1 MMKQKHL
8 IALCA
13 AISLTLT
20 LLLSGCTRSVPASAG
35 NGGDGA
41 RLTIDEAKEIALEH
55 AGVAAEDAKWDDREF
70 DLDNGRQVYE
80 LEFKAGGM
88 EYSYEIDA
96 RSGEILKAEKERMD

>member
-1 MMKQKHL
+1 MKQKHL

-20 LLLSGCTRSVPASAG
+20 LLLSGCARSVPTGANSG
-35 NGGDGA
+35 NDTD
-41 RLTIDEAKEIALEH
+41 RLTIEQAKEIALNH
-55 AGVAAEDAKWDDREF
+55 AQVAAADAKWDDREF